1 MPELFEPVSINGMTL
16 KNRFVRSA
24 TYEGMANSDGSC
36 TDRLIELTG
45 DLAKGGVGLII
56 PGYAYISQQGKAR
69 PGQTG
74 VHSDEL
80 IPGLARMAEV
90 VHRQGQKAALQIAH
104 AGCNV
109 FVASE
114 GQEVVGPSP
123 RVINERQCREMT
135 GEEIALTVEDFKE
148 AAVRTKKAGF
158 DGVQLHAAHG
168 YLLSQFLSP
177 FYNKRTD
184 EYGGSLENRARL
196 VLEVLAVVRSAVGK
210 DYPILIKMNS
220 DDFLEGGFTR
230 TEMVQVASMLE
241 KGGVDAIEISGG
253 THLSPEEFSFSR
265 VTGIVPEEEE
275 LYFADAARLYK
286 EKTRTPLM
294 LVGGIRS
301 YSVAR
306 RVIEE
311 GLADFVSLC
320 RPLIRE
326 PHLVRRWQS
335 GDTSRAECISC
346 NRCFAPARAAEG
358 VYCVAA
364 ADKRRR
370 EEAARKRQHS
380 P

>member
-148 AAVRTKKAGF
+148 AAVKCSFT
-158 DGVQLHAAHG
+158 
-168 YLLSQFLSP
+168 P
-177 FYNKRTD
+177 PTD
-184 EYGGSLENRARL
+184 
-196 VLEVLAVVRSAVGK
+196 
-210 DYPILIKMNS
+210 
-220 DDFLEGGFTR
+220 
-230 TEMVQVASMLE
+230 
-241 KGGVDAIEISGG
+241 IS
-253 THLSPEEFSFSR
+253 
-265 VTGIVPEEEE
+265 
-275 LYFADAARLYK
+275 
-286 EKTRTPLM
+286 
-294 LVGGIRS
+294 
-301 YSVAR
+301 
-306 RVIEE
+306 
-311 GLADFVSLC
+311 
-320 RPLIRE
+320 
-326 PHLVRRWQS
+326 
-335 GDTSRAECISC
+335 
-346 NRCFAPARAAEG
+346 
-358 VYCVAA
+358 
-364 ADKRRR
+364 
-370 EEAARKRQHS
+370 
-380 P
+380 